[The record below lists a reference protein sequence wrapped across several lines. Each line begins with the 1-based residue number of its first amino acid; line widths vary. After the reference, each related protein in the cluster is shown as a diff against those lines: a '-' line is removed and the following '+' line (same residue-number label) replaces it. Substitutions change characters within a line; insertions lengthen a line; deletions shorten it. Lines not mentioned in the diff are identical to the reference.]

1 MSESDEDRALEVG
14 GGGPLLEGD
23 AERALVPSPRLDR
36 HVLSLDDGHRVQIS
50 VAGRGVP
57 LVVVHGYTA
66 EGLLYAQTLSRLV
79 GSGFKVIAID
89 TAGHGGTEGLREG
102 AGDLK
107 EYAELLGRIV
117 DHLGIRRAVFA
128 GHSMGGRLVTELVA
142 NDPERAIAV
151 LLVDAI
157 VGDTWD
163 SMVGLYRVAPPL
175 MGVTGLTL
183 AVDTIST
190 LPVLADRRQA
200 LKLLRLWLPV
210 LTHNVRR
217 PLNLVGAAISILRSG
232 PSRWMLDRLADE
244 RVPVVVIHG
253 DRDRA
258 VPLRTARD
266 AARRSRGELVVVHGA
281 SHSWVLKDPE
291 TLPAI
296 IGELLLDTLGLHLR
310 SALARAGVDFGK
322 PAIAEAERAL
332 YEPGALIHDLT
343 PAEVYD
349 SGHPVERQPPRYT
362 WTRSVPRHP

>member
-1 MSESDEDRALEVG
+1 
-14 GGGPLLEGD
+14 
-23 AERALVPSPRLDR
+23 
-36 HVLSLDDGHRVQIS
+36 

-102 AGDLK
+102 ARDLK
-107 EYAELLGRIV
+107 DYAELLGRVV
-117 DHLGIRRAVFA
+117 DHLGIRKAVYA

-151 LLVDAI
+151 ILVDAI

-175 MGVTGLTL
+175 LGVTGATL
-183 AVDTIST
+183 AIDTVST

-200 LKLLRLWLPV
+200 LKLLKLWLPV

-217 PLNLVGAAISILRSG
+217 PFNLMGAAISILRSG
-232 PSRWMLDRLADE
+232 PSRWMLDRLADH
-244 RVPVVVIHG
+244 RVPVVVVHG

-281 SHSWVLKDPE
+281 THSWVLKDPE

-296 IGELLLDTLGLHLR
+296 IGELLLDTLGLHIR
-310 SALARAGVDFGK
+310 TALSESGVDFGE
-322 PAIAEAERAL
+322 PAIGEIERAL
-332 YEPGALIHDLT
+332 YRWGALVHELT

-349 SGHPVERQPPRYT
+349 TGEPVERRAPRYT
-362 WTRSVPRHP
+362 WSRSTPPVDA